1 MRVLRNIEAIL
12 YVFITLID
20 LNRIFKYI
28 ILYSRKYSKLIENRF
43 KTKEIEDY
51 LKQFLIINKNL
62 KEENIQKYLIG
73 LNLTQRD
80 NLIAFGFDLNLRSI
94 ESTFVV

>member
-1 MRVLRNIEAIL
+1 MFLLHSLTWIGFSN
-12 YVFITLID
+12 TLL
-20 LNRIFKYI
+20 LN
-28 ILYSRKYSKLIENRF
+28 SRKYSKLENRF

-51 LKQFLIINKNL
+51 LKQFLIVNKNL
-62 KEENIQKYLIG
+62 KEVNIQKYLIG

-94 ESTFVV
+94 ESTFVI

>member
-1 MRVLRNIEAIL
+1 VRVLRNIEAIL

>member
-1 MRVLRNIEAIL
+1 M
-12 YVFITLID
+12 
-20 LNRIFKYI
+20 NRIFKYI

-62 KEENIQKYLIG
+62 EEENIQKYLIG

-94 ESTFVV
+94 ESTFVI